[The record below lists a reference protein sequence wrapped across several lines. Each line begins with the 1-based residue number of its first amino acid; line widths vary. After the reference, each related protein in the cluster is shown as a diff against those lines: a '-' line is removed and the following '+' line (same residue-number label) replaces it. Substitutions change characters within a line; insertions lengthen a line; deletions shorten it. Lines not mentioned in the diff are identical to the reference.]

1 MNNDQRVTILRELE
15 GYNCSLPTDPNTAGI
30 DTIFKLSSVITAYRD
45 RVGAIYGEAIEW
57 LKDSQK
63 ILKTAELA
71 YESKSYKYMNEDAVK
86 ILKSADIRKAAID
99 VYVTAERNAVLK
111 AELEVMDATAFKERV
126 FNRYDDLKDAL
137 RTLKRQLEAVG
148 FLFSM
153 GVVQAP
159 IGFTPN
165 NYQGSGQKVRLGTG
179 ENS

>member
-1 MNNDQRVTILRELE
+1 MDQAVRTNLLRELE
-15 GYNCSLPTDPNTAGI
+15 GYVTTLPTDPNVAGI

-45 RVGAIYGEAIEW
+45 RVGGIYGEAIEW
-57 LKDSQK
+57 LKDAQK
-63 ILKTAELA
+63 TLKTAEAA

-99 VYVTAERNAVLK
+99 VYVAAERNAVLK

-126 FNRYDDLKDAL
+126 FNKYDDLKDAL

-153 GVVQAP
+153 GVVQVP
-159 IGFTPN
+159 PGFQPN
-165 NYQGSGQKVRLGTG
+165 SYPGGGQKVRLGNG
-179 ENS
+179 DNA